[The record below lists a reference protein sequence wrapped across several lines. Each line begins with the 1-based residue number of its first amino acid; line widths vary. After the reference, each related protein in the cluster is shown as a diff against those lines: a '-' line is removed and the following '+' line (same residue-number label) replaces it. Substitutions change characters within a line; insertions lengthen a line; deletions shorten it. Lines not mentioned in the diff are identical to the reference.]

1 MAMKKNPEENINLFD
16 KIIRKFGG
24 SGYRVIIAIA
34 VIVFLVISGII
45 QGNNIDFAGIKQE
58 LSTGLTEESTVE
70 TENEDDFEFPEYSG
84 TPFVHLA
91 DKPNFSEEDLYAEGF
106 EYYAELDELG
116 RCQFTKAIVGKETM
130 PTGERGAIGSVKPTG
145 WHTVKYDCVDGKY
158 LYNRCHLIGWQLTG
172 ENANER
178 NLITGT
184 RYMNVDGMLPFENMV
199 ADYVKETGNHV
210 AYSVTPIYKDN
221 ELIARGVQID
231 AYSIE
236 DTGNG
241 ICFSVYCFNVQPGV
255 EINYETGESK
265 LAEVS

>member
-1 MAMKKNPEENINLFD
+1 MKKNVEENITLFD
-16 KIIRKFGG
+16 KILRKFGG
-24 SGYRVIIAIA
+24 SGYKLIVAIA
-34 VIVFLVISGII
+34 VIVFLIISGIS
-45 QGNNIDFAGIKQE
+45 QTKDLSFTDIKQE
-58 LSTGLTEESTVE
+58 FSTGLSEEIVAE
-70 TENEDDFEFPEYSG
+70 KGNEEDFELPEYSG
-84 TPFVHLA
+84 TPYVHLA
-91 DKPNFSEEDLYAEGF
+91 DKPNFSEDELYSTPF
-106 EYYAELDELG
+106 EYYSDLDELG
-116 RCQFTKAIVGKETM
+116 RCQFTKAVIGKETM

-172 ENANER
+172 ENANEK

-199 ADYVKETGNHV
+199 ADYIKETGNHV

-221 ELIARGVQID
+221 ELVARGVQMD

-236 DTGNG
+236 DAGNG

-255 EINYETGESK
+255 EIDYLTGESK
-265 LAEVS
+265 LEKVS